1 MAKSYDDV
9 LSKIMDEHKDV
20 GLGWEW
26 KFADTLLSF
35 VRRNTKLLETQQST
49 KKFQTRVSQH
59 AELLE
64 KARKKKESPQES
76 PQDAKAKIESDNQ
89 PKKPKKDEP
98 KVVEL
103 KDDEPEAE
111 PQSQPK
117 PKAAA
122 ADEPKEKSKSKSK
135 PKAAADADEPKENK
149 KSPEEAAEDSGP
161 ALVGN
166 GGTTDKY
173 TWVQTLRDLTMYIDI
188 PVGLKSSNIK
198 VDFGPESLKVVL
210 KKDKYLDGK
219 LWRKVNHKNCTWTL
233 DELKPGKSTRTL
245 QIDLEKVNQMEWWD
259 CVLEGDP
266 KIDAKKISPENSKLE
281 DLDSDTR
288 QTVEKMM
295 FDQRARAA
303 GLPGSAEIEKRAALD
318 RFMAAHPEM
327 DFSKAKVSYN

>member
-1 MAKSYDDV
+1 MAKNYDDV

-49 KKFQTRVSQH
+49 KKFQTRVGQH

-64 KARKKKESPQES
+64 KARKKKESPQDS
-76 PQDAKAKIESDNQ
+76 KAKSESDNQ

-103 KDDEPEAE
+103 KDDEPEA
-111 PQSQPK
+111 QPK
-117 PKAAA
+117 PKAAE
-122 ADEPKEKSKSKSK
+122 DENEQ
-135 PKAAADADEPKENK
+135 KENK
-149 KSPEEAAEDSGP
+149 KAPEEAEDSGP

-173 TWVQTLRDLTMYIDI
+173 TWVQTLRDLTVYIDI
-188 PVGLKSSNIK
+188 PVGLKSSNVK

-210 KKDKYLDGK
+210 KKDKYLEGK
-219 LWRKVNHKNCTWTL
+219 LWRKVNHKNCSWTL